1 MSTARQTGKERYLAL
16 VALLLGL
23 AVATS
28 VERSSRGFGLP
39 SVAQRGAPRELTFA
53 LLDGGSWR
61 LSEEQ
66 GHVVAVNLW
75 ATWCEP
81 CRSETPLLLK
91 MSADLHSKG
100 FRVIGVSLDAG
111 PDKETN
117 VRHFRETYRVM
128 YPLASPDPL
137 SQLES
142 GLEGVPTTLLFD
154 RHGRAAKVYVG
165 EVRESSLRADVSRLL
180 MEP

>member
-1 MSTARQTGKERYLAL
+1 M
-16 VALLLGL
+16 
-23 AVATS
+23 
-28 VERSSRGFGLP
+28 
-39 SVAQRGAPRELTFA
+39 
-53 LLDGGSWR
+53 
-61 LSEEQ
+61 
-66 GHVVAVNLW
+66 
-75 ATWCEP
+75 
-81 CRSETPLLLK
+81 
-91 MSADLHSKG
+91 
-100 FRVIGVSLDAG
+100 IGVSLDTG

-117 VRHFRETYRVM
+117 VRRFRETYRVM